1 MIDLYLFN
9 TIINTIWYIFTVLF
23 VLYRFTSFFNYIYN
37 FIKFCSKLFSGV
49 TYLINKVNTYINYP
63 NNYTYSELESQI
75 NTPKPTFFQKCKTY
89 IKSFFYKTQ
98 STNHNQNLYYTSI
111 QERTSTIKQREREL
125 FDKQMNDLYNSE
137 IDPFL
142 QPTSL
147 QSGSNL
153 SQSTHFDFNSNIQLQ
168 NLDKSKL
175 DNKYFNNSI
184 QELNYTLPKNR
195 DTLQLNSKYRDTINS
210 QLFHSIVL
218 NSDINHH
225 EIYNPEMSTELFNSK
240 ILNNQIPTDKILNE
254 EMSTDDILTNDI
266 LNDDIPTDD
275 IPTDDIPTDDILNN
289 EISDDVIP
297 NKEIQDNEI
306 PNDVISNDVIP
317 NNEILNKNLSNSSIL
332 FHSSFINHTIKNKN
346 LLKNTDKKS
355 SLYKEPYKEP
365 YKETILRNPYI

>member
-137 IDPFL
+137 TDTLL

-153 SQSTHFDFNSNIQLQ
+153 SQSTHFDFNSNIQLH

-175 DNKYFNNSI
+175 DNKYFNNSL

-195 DTLQLNSKYRDTINS
+195 DTLQLNSRLRDRDTLNS
-210 QLFHSIVL
+210 QLFHSIDL

-240 ILNNQIPTDKILNE
+240 ILNNQIPTDNIPNE
-254 EMSTDDILTNDI
+254 EMS
-266 LNDDIPTDD
+266 TDD
-275 IPTDDIPTDDILNN
+275 IPTDDIPTDDILN
-289 EISDDVIP
+289 DDIP
-297 NKEIQDNEI
+297 PPGFDEM
-306 PNDVISNDVIP
+306 S
-317 NNEILNKNLSNSSIL
+317 NKNLSNSSIL

-346 LLKNTDKKS
+346 FPDKRS
-355 SLYKEPYKEP
+355 SPYE
-365 YKETILRNPYI
+365 ETILKNPYI

>member
-153 SQSTHFDFNSNIQLQ
+153 SQSTHFDFNSNIQLH

-175 DNKYFNNSI
+175 DNKYFNNSL

-195 DTLQLNSKYRDTINS
+195 DTLQLNSRLRDTISS
-210 QLFHSIVL
+210 QLFHSIDL

-240 ILNNQIPTDKILNE
+240 ILNNQMSTDKIPN
-254 EMSTDDILTNDI
+254 NDI
-266 LNDDIPTDD
+266 PNHHIPSDNIPTDD
-275 IPTDDIPTDDILNN
+275 IPIDDIPIDDIP
-289 EISDDVIP
+289 IDDIP
-297 NKEIQDNEI
+297 IDDI
-306 PNDVISNDVIP
+306 PNDDIPIDDIPIDDIP
-317 NNEILNKNLSNSSIL
+317 NDENQDVEMSTPGFDEMSNKNLSNSSIL

-346 LLKNTDKKS
+346 FPDKRS
-355 SLYKEPYKEP
+355 SPYE
-365 YKETILRNPYI
+365 ETILRNPYI